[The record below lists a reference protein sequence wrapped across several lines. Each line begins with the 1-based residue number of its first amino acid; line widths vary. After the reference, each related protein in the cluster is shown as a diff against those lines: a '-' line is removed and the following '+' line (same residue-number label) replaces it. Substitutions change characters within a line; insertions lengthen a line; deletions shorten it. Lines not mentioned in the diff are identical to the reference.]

1 MAVRFEKQ
9 DSIGHVVLDRPP
21 ANSYD
26 KSFMDELG
34 AAIEDARR
42 DDAVKAILLRSANE
56 KFFSAGADV
65 SVFAKSGLDEQNAFV
80 VCANEAMGKFE
91 STAKVVA
98 AAINGHCL
106 GGGLE
111 MALCCDFRIA
121 AEGSYRIGLPEV
133 TLGLLPGT
141 GGTQRL
147 PRLIGRQ
154 KALDFMLR
162 GTTMPPQDALA
173 AGIVDEVV
181 AAAELLDRAT
191 ERARAYATGPTSD
204 IAFDQLIGAGCVAR
218 VSAAWIGNVSA
229 GLAHAY
235 RRAME
240 EGVPR
245 RIEVRDHSNFTIAQA
260 LLAGALGA
268 PYLPT
273 KTLLGSDIA

>member
-1 MAVRFEKQ
+1 MAVRLEKQ
-9 DSIGHVVLDRPP
+9 DSIGHIVLDRPP

-26 KSFMDELG
+26 KAFMDELDG
-34 AAIEDARR
+34 AIEEARR
-42 DDAVKAILLRSANE
+42 DDAVKAVLLRSANE
-56 KFFSAGADV
+56 KFFSAGADI
-65 SVFAKSGLDEQNAFV
+65 SVFAKGGLDEQNAFV
-80 VCANEAMGKFE
+80 VCANEAMAKFE
-91 STAKVVA
+91 STPKVVV

-181 AAAELLDRAT
+181 AAGELLDKAL
-191 ERARAYATGPTSD
+191 ERVKVYATGPTFAIGRIKKATVLGFGMRLD
-204 IAFDQLIGAGCVAR
+204 EGLKLERQLLIELFKSEDAK
-218 VSAAWIGNVSA
+218 
-229 GLAHAY
+229 
-235 RRAME
+235 
-240 EGVPR
+240 EGVTAFVEKR
-245 RIEVRDHSNFTIAQA
+245 K
-260 LLAGALGA
+260 
-268 PYLPT
+268 PT
-273 KTLLGSDIA
+273 YKGK

>member
-1 MAVRFEKQ
+1 MAVRLEKQ
-9 DSIGHVVLDRPP
+9 DSIGHIVLDRPP

-26 KSFMDELG
+26 KAFMEELD
-34 AAIEDARR
+34 AAIDDAGR
-42 DDAVKAILLRSANE
+42 DDGVKAILVRSANE

-65 SVFAKSGLDEQNAFV
+65 SVFAKSGLDEQTAFV
-80 VCANEAMGKFE
+80 ARANDAMSKFE
-91 STAKVVA
+91 STAKVVV

-111 MALCCDFRIA
+111 MALCCDFRFA

-173 AGIVDEVV
+173 AGIVDAVV
-181 AAAELLDRAT
+181 PAADLVEKAL
-191 ERARAYATGPTSD
+191 ERVRAYATGPTFAIGRIKRAVVQGFGMRLD
-204 IAFDQLIGAGCVAR
+204 EGLKLERQLLIELFKSEDAK
-218 VSAAWIGNVSA
+218 
-229 GLAHAY
+229 
-235 RRAME
+235 
-240 EGVPR
+240 EGVTAFVEKRKP
-245 RIEVRDHSNFTIAQA
+245 NYK
-260 LLAGALGA
+260 G
-268 PYLPT
+268 
-273 KTLLGSDIA
+273 K

>member
-1 MAVRFEKQ
+1 MAVRVEKQ
-9 DSIGHVVLDRPP
+9 DSIGHIVLDRPP

-26 KSFMDELG
+26 KTFMEELD
-34 AAIEDARR
+34 AAIEETRR
-42 DDAVKAILLRSANE
+42 DDAVKAILVRSANE

-65 SVFAKSGLDEQNAFV
+65 STFAKSGLDEQNAFV
-80 VCANEAMGKFE
+80 VCANEAIEKFE
-91 STAKVVA
+91 STPKVVV

-111 MALCCDFRIA
+111 IALCCDFRIA

-181 AAAELLDRAT
+181 PAAELLDRAL
-191 ERARAYATGPTSD
+191 ERARAYTSGPTF
-204 IAFDQLIGAGCVAR
+204 AIGRIKKATVQGYGMR
-218 VSAAWIGNVSA
+218 LDE
-229 GLAHAY
+229 GLALE
-235 RRAME
+235 RK
-240 EGVPR
+240 
-245 RIEVRDHSNFTIAQA
+245 
-260 LLAGALGA
+260 LLVE
-268 PYLPT
+268 
-273 KTLLGSDIA
+273 LLGSEDAKEGVTAFVEKRKPAYKGR

>member
-1 MAVRFEKQ
+1 MAVRLEKQ
-9 DSIGHVVLDRPP
+9 DSIGFVVLDRPP

-26 KSFMDELG
+26 RAFMEELG
-34 AAIEDARR
+34 AAADEAAR
-42 DDAVKAILLRSANE
+42 DEAVKAIVVRSSNE
-56 KFFSAGADV
+56 RFFSAGADV
-65 SVFAKSGLDEQNAFV
+65 SVFAKSDMDTQNAFV
-80 VCANEAMGKFE
+80 VCANESIGKFE
-91 STAKVVA
+91 STPKVVV

-111 MALCCDFRIA
+111 IALCCDFRVA

-191 ERARAYATGPTSD
+191 ERARAYATGPTFAIGRIKLATVQGFGLRLD
-204 IAFDQLIGAGCVAR
+204 EGLKRERQLLVELFKSEDAK
-218 VSAAWIGNVSA
+218 
-229 GLAHAY
+229 
-235 RRAME
+235 
-240 EGVPR
+240 EGVTAFVEKRKPNYKGR
-245 RIEVRDHSNFTIAQA
+245 
-260 LLAGALGA
+260 
-268 PYLPT
+268 
-273 KTLLGSDIA
+273 

>member
-1 MAVRFEKQ
+1 MAVRLEKQ
-9 DSIGHVVLDRPP
+9 DSIGHIVLDRPP

-26 KSFMDELG
+26 KGFMEELD
-34 AAIEDARR
+34 AAIAQAAR
-42 DDAVKAILLRSANE
+42 DDAVKAILLRSAGE

-65 SVFAKSGLDEQNAFV
+65 SVFARSGLDEQNAFV
-80 VCANEAMGKFE
+80 VCANEAMSKFE
-91 STAKVVA
+91 STPKVVI

-121 AEGSYRIGLPEV
+121 GEGSYRIGLPEV

-154 KALDFMLR
+154 KALEFMLR

-181 AAAELLDRAT
+181 PAAELVDRAL
-191 ERARAYATGPTSD
+191 ERLRAYSTGPTLAIGRIKKAAVLGFGMPLD
-204 IAFDQLIGAGCVAR
+204 EGLKLERQLLIELFKSEDAK
-218 VSAAWIGNVSA
+218 
-229 GLAHAY
+229 
-235 RRAME
+235 
-240 EGVPR
+240 EGVTAFVEKRKPNYKGR
-245 RIEVRDHSNFTIAQA
+245 
-260 LLAGALGA
+260 
-268 PYLPT
+268 
-273 KTLLGSDIA
+273 

>member
-9 DSIGHVVLDRPP
+9 DSIGHIVLDRPP

-26 KSFMDELG
+26 KAFMEGLD
-34 AAIEDARR
+34 AAIEAARR
-42 DDAVKAILLRSANE
+42 DDAVKAIVLRSANE

-80 VCANEAMGKFE
+80 VCANEAMAKFE
-91 STAKVVA
+91 STPKVVV

-121 AEGSYRIGLPEV
+121 GDGSYRIGLPEV
-133 TLGLLPGT
+133 SLGLLPGT

-162 GTTMPPQDALA
+162 GTTMRPREALA

-181 AAAELLDRAT
+181 PAAELVNKAL
-191 ERARAYATGPTSD
+191 ERANVYATGPTFAIGRIKRATVQGLGMELD
-204 IAFDQLIGAGCVAR
+204 DGLKLERQLLIELFKSEDAK
-218 VSAAWIGNVSA
+218 
-229 GLAHAY
+229 
-235 RRAME
+235 
-240 EGVPR
+240 EGVTAFVEKRKP
-245 RIEVRDHSNFTIAQA
+245 SYK
-260 LLAGALGA
+260 G
-268 PYLPT
+268 
-273 KTLLGSDIA
+273 K

>member
-1 MAVRFEKQ
+1 MAVRLEKQ
-9 DSIGHVVLDRPP
+9 DSIGHIVLDRPP

-26 KSFMDELG
+26 KAFMEELEVAIDE
-34 AAIEDARR
+34 AAR
-42 DDAVKAILLRSANE
+42 DNAVKAILLRSAGE

-65 SVFAKSGLDEQNAFV
+65 SVFARSGLDEQNAFV
-80 VCANEAMGKFE
+80 VCANEAMAKFE
-91 STAKVVA
+91 STPKVVV

-162 GTTMPPQDALA
+162 GTTMGPQDALA

-181 AAAELLDRAT
+181 PAPQLLDKAL
-191 ERARAYATGPTSD
+191 ERLRAYTTGPTYAIGRIKKAVVLGFGMRLD
-204 IAFDQLIGAGCVAR
+204 EGLKLERQLLIELFKSEDAK
-218 VSAAWIGNVSA
+218 
-229 GLAHAY
+229 
-235 RRAME
+235 
-240 EGVPR
+240 EGVTAFVEKRKP
-245 RIEVRDHSNFTIAQA
+245 NYK
-260 LLAGALGA
+260 G
-268 PYLPT
+268 
-273 KTLLGSDIA
+273 K